1 MNSISLFV
9 SAPCHLQQMTAVIP
23 FVISEEVPV
32 SVILAISPTGASV
45 VPLMENFPQ
54 NVEETFWRLKLDLA
68 WEKRHGG
75 KPPLGAGGGG
85 WAKVWKGFPQRDQE
99 NQEVLGRMLPFLV

>member
-9 SAPCHLQQMTAVIP
+9 SAPCHLQQMTAVIH

-68 WEKRHGG
+68 WEKKIPRRKTTH
-75 KPPLGAGGGG
+75 
-85 WAKVWKGFPQRDQE
+85 
-99 NQEVLGRMLPFLV
+99 